1 MEGTVVSMKSLCT
14 PIRIT
19 KEEKN
24 MSSEQ
29 SSRTVTQLMKE
40 LFQHDMDVRSVQY
53 GAPQSLGTRSD
64 LTLSRAGIDT
74 ACDRYINKNMKN
86 YITNRKDKI
95 WKCQYFCISYNQS

>member
-1 MEGTVVSMKSLCT
+1 MWGRAEHGRKTVEGTVTPMKSLCT

-40 LFQHDMDVRSVQY
+40 LFQHDMDVRSLKIGNERMQ
-53 GAPQSLGTRSD
+53 GKGKHSKPPRELLRQSVPHH
-64 LTLSRAGIDT
+64 
-74 ACDRYINKNMKN
+74 K
-86 YITNRKDKI
+86 KI
-95 WKCQYFCISYNQS
+95 WSMYNKIA